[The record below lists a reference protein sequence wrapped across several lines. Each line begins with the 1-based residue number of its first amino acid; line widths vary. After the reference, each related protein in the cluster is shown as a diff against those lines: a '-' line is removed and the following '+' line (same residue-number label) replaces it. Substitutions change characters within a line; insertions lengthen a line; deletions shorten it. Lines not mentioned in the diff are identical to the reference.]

1 MKNWDDLN
9 ELLEQGVD
17 DLVSTETGSG
27 AIED

>member
-9 ELLEQGVD
+9 ELLEQGID
-17 DLVSTETGSG
+17 DLISTETDSE

>member
-9 ELLEQGVD
+9 ELLEQGID
-17 DLVSTETGSG
+17 DLISTETGSG